1 MAEGGLTAAG
11 MERTTAG
18 DDVTTERKL
27 AQPNRVRIRH
37 GPSVAPDPGV
47 HVIHDPLRAALSFL
61 RPFLH
66 HFGFTPSHAML
77 RLRGKIPG
85 RAP

>member
-1 MAEGGLTAAG
+1 MAEGGLTAAR
-11 MERTTAG
+11 MEQTTAG

-27 AQPNRVRIRH
+27 AQPSSVRIRH
-37 GPSVAPDPGV
+37 GPVVAPDRES
-47 HVIHDPLRAALSFL
+47 LRAVLSFL

-66 HFGFTPSHAML
+66 HFGFTPSHAIL
-77 RLRGKIPG
+77 GLRGKIPG

>member
-1 MAEGGLTAAG
+1 MAEGGLTAARI
-11 MERTTAG
+11 ERTTAG

-27 AQPNRVRIRH
+27 AQPSSVRIKH
-37 GPSVAPDPGV
+37 GPVVAPDPGV
-47 HVIHDPLRAALSFL
+47 HVEHESLRAVLSFL

-66 HFGFTPSHAML
+66 HFGFTPSHAIL
-77 RLRGKIPG
+77 KLRGKIPG